1 MSGTATLAELYL
13 GAEPTGVTTESNHLL
28 LHLSDGRSLALPL
41 EFVSQLTG
49 ATHIPNETRLL
60 ILSQPPRIEDVRVT
74 DEALIVTLHDGRVLS
89 SPLRWFPRLRYATE
103 AERAHWIILGD
114 DDLIHWP
121 ELDEDIELLRL
132 FSGGESLESESSV
145 QAWLA
150 EQKSAALILNE
161 PKTNYDS

>member
-1 MSGTATLAELYL
+1 MSGIATLAELYL
-13 GAEPTGVTTESNHLL
+13 GAEPQSVSTENDQLF
-28 LHLSDGRSLALPL
+28 LHLSDGRSLSLPL

-49 ATHIPNETRLL
+49 ALLNPNETRLL
-60 ILSQPPRIEDVRVT
+60 ILSQQPRIEEVQVT
-74 DEALIVTLHDGRVLS
+74 DGELIVTLHDGRVLS
-89 SPLRWFPRLRYATE
+89 LPLRWFPRLRYATE

-132 FSGGESLESESSV
+132 FSGGESLENESSV

-150 EQKSAALILNE
+150 EQKSEALVLNE